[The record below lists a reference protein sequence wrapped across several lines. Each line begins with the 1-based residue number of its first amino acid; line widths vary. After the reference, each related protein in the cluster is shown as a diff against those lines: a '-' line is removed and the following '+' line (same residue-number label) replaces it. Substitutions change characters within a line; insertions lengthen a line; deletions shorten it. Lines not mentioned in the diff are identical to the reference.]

1 MHKKLPGGRSS
12 APDPAGE
19 QAYST
24 HPDSPAGGEGEASP
38 LRKNPTPVLGPLRLQ
53 LRPYEPRISPPPN
66 PHDRFTP
73 LNTVKSKVI
82 RNQSIKAD

>member
-19 QAYST
+19 HTALTQTPLLVGRGKQAPSART
-24 HPDSPAGGEGEASP
+24 VPRFLARCASSFG
-38 LRKNPTPVLGPLRLQ
+38 PTSLAFR
-53 LRPYEPRISPPPN
+53 PPPN

-82 RNQSIKAD
+82 RNESIKAD